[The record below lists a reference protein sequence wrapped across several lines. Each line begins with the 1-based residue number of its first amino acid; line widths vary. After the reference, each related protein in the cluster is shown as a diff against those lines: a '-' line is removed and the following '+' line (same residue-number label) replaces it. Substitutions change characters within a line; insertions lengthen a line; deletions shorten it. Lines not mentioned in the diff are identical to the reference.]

1 MAKEDGTERQE
12 PEQAPEKLRFLG
24 HSLTAFGHDSAASVT
39 GSIKRHGSME
49 YEV

>member
-1 MAKEDGTERQE
+1 MKDNSTERQE
-12 PEQAPEKLRFLG
+12 PARAPEKLRFLG

-39 GSIKRHGSME
+39 GSIKRHGSMR